1 LLQWKPLVRVALLI
15 AVVVAL
21 ALLFGWTSF
30 LEW

>member
-15 AVVVAL
+15 VAVVAL

>member
-1 LLQWKPLVRVALLI
+1 LLQWKPLVRVALLV

-21 ALLFGWTSF
+21 ALLFGWTAF

>member
-1 LLQWKPLVRVALLI
+1 LLQWKPLIRVALLI

-21 ALLFGWTSF
+21 GLLFGWESF

>member
-1 LLQWKPLVRVALLI
+1 LQWKPLVRVALLI

-21 ALLFGWTSF
+21 ALLFGWASF